1 VRALVVTVVH
11 TPEDARIRRRQIT
24 ALLEAGW
31 EVTFVAPWS
40 AFGVA
45 PDPVLTVVDVPRA
58 AGRRRLRSLRAASRV
73 VRRLAAQHDVV
84 LVHDPDLYPLAWLR
98 TGTPVVVDI
107 HEDTAAALVD
117 RPWVPGVVRWPVARV
132 VRWVEHRLERRAPL
146 LLAEDGYAP
155 RFRRAHTVVPNLPP
169 VPTSLPAPGERA
181 RAVYVG
187 RVSVQRGVGEL
198 VAVGRLLAA
207 KGIGLDVV
215 GPADAE
221 VEAGLRRAVE
231 AGVVRWHGFL
241 PNDAALALVDGA
253 LAGLSLLHD
262 VPNYRVSAPTKVY
275 EYLARGVPVVTTPL
289 PLPADIV
296 RSNDVGVVVGFG
308 DAAAAAGAVVALR
321 DDPSRRQELGARAHG
336 LARERYDWGVA
347 GPAFVEHLAAIAG
360 RRERDVA

>member
-31 EVTFVAPWS
+31 EVTFAAPWS
-40 AFGVA
+40 AFGVE
-45 PDPVLTVVDVPRA
+45 PDPRLGAVDVPRA
-58 AGRRRLRSLRAASRV
+58 AGRRRLRSLRAARQV
-73 VRRLAAQHDVV
+73 VRRLAADHDVV

-98 TGTPVVVDI
+98 TGTPVVVDV
-107 HEDTAAALVD
+107 HEDTAAALID
-117 RPWVPGVVRWPVARV
+117 RPWLPGVLRRPVAGVVRWL
-132 VRWVEHRLERRAPL
+132 EHRLEHRAPL

-155 RFRRAHTVVPNLPP
+155 RFRGQHTVVPNLPP

-187 RVSVQRGVGEL
+187 RVSVQRGADEL
-198 VAVGRLLAA
+198 LTVGRLLATE
-207 KGIGLDVV
+207 GIELDVV

-221 VEAGLRRAVE
+221 VEAGLRRATE
-231 AGVVRWHGFL
+231 AGVLRWHGFR
-241 PNDAALALVDGA
+241 PNDAALRLVDGA

-296 RSNDVGVVVGFG
+296 RSNDVGAVVGFG
-308 DAAAAAGAVVALR
+308 DAVAAAGAVIALR
-321 DDPSRRQELGARAHG
+321 DDPARRRELGVRAHT

-347 GPAFVEHLAAIAG
+347 GPAFVAHLADIAAH
-360 RRERDVA
+360 RHRDET